1 MAVHGGAVPAGLGS
15 PCPCLPHSCSH
26 GAELALA
33 LLAGCPALCPAPC
46 PAPALRQWPAQGTV
60 SIRQKRLPALGCR
73 SGFVV
78 IERLFSGRRRVF
90 FFSFFFFPLSPL
102 VTSAQ
107 MRHCCKQ
114 GKGKQS
120 PLRLSSPESLSASCA
135 LWLWAARRLRSVTA
149 LCGRGAKATG
159 AFCALYF
166 TLDRSVDIPCTGS
179 EQRCLLWVARWEG
192 NVKVRDTA
200 VDGPQ
205 SWCGSTLLVLW
216 EDSVAL
222 EAVLV
227 AAAKKEIVPKNTSLD
242 SSC

>member
-90 FFSFFFFPLSPL
+90 FFSFFFSPLS
-102 VTSAQ
+102 
-107 MRHCCKQ
+107 
-114 GKGKQS
+114 
-120 PLRLSSPESLSASCA
+120 SCDERPDA
-135 LWLWAARRLRSVTA
+135 
-149 LCGRGAKATG
+149 
-159 AFCALYF
+159 
-166 TLDRSVDIPCTGS
+166 
-179 EQRCLLWVARWEG
+179 
-192 NVKVRDTA
+192 
-200 VDGPQ
+200 
-205 SWCGSTLLVLW
+205 TLLQTR
-216 EDSVAL
+216 EGQTEPA
-222 EAVLV
+222 EAQL
-227 AAAKKEIVPKNTSLD
+227 S
-242 SSC
+242 